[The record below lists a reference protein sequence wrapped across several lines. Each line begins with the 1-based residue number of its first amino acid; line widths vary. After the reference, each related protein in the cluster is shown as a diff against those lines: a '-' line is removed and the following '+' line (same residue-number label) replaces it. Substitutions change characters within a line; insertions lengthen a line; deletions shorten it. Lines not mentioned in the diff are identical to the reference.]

1 MFARCSRPKG
11 PLLAPGVRLSERRPL
26 LGRAR
31 APQGQPQASLASAGE
46 GNFPPAASES
56 TRGESG
62 RGRDLGFWQER
73 LADQLLPLWRL
84 SYEEQLKV
92 KFEVIKKTLGQF
104 QDRLHKLGATV
115 TEAQG
120 LDDLL
125 QPFIPSPV
133 IDGYRNKSVFSVN
146 QGPDGRPRTVGFFL
160 RSPGG
165 KRMFC
170 VPADQ
175 LRALPS
181 KHLQVAQCYEAFLR
195 QAPPEPSLDAHQLGP
210 WRRLRVRTS
219 RQGHTMAILTFHAQ
233 GLSQEAICAQKE
245 RAKEFFMSGQGSVC
259 ELTSLYLK
267 ERVTPSC
274 YELLAGEAHMFED
287 VLDLKLRISPGAFF
301 PLNTGATEA
310 LLQVVAELGGVDRS
324 TLVLDLS
331 HGTGAT
337 GLSLARRAAQVL
349 SVRPAGPALED
360 AWWSA
365 AFHGS
370 GFRGSPKGTAV
381 QICSRLWPG
390 LRISFS
396 SMHVRRG
403 RGRVCGPSPP
413 WAPLGPPGVKQ
424 GDPRRAREPLP
435 SGPGLPPAEITNW
448 QCRRQGLEKAVA
460 RLRKAQEAGQ
470 ALLALLAPADSGL
483 RSAAPEPA
491 ARTWEESLSG

>member
-1 MFARCSRPKG
+1 MFARGSRTKGLGAGAGSLLALGARLCTSRP
-11 PLLAPGVRLSERRPL
+11 
-26 LGRAR
+26 
-31 APQGQPQASLASAGE
+31 QPQAPLASAGE
-46 GNFPPAASES
+46 GDFTQAASARS
-56 TRGESG
+56 RGESEP
-62 RGRDLGFWQER
+62 RGGLGFWQER
-73 LADQLLPLWRL
+73 LADQLLPLRRL

-92 KFEVIKKTLGQF
+92 KFEVTKKTLEQF
-104 QDRLHKLGATV
+104 QGRLHKLGATV
-115 TEAQG
+115 MEAQG

-170 VPADQ
+170 VPADH
-175 LRALPS
+175 LRALPT
-181 KHLQVAQCYEAFLR
+181 KHFQVAQCYEAFLR

-267 ERVTPSC
+267 EGVMPSC
-274 YELLAGEAHMFED
+274 YQLLAGEAHMFED

-310 LLQVVAELGGVDRS
+310 LLRVVAELGGVDRS

-331 HGTGAT
+331 HGTGAP
-337 GLSLARRAAQVL
+337 GLSLAQWAAQVL
-349 SVRPAGPALED
+349 SVRLAGQAMED
-360 AWWSA
+360 AQWSA
-365 AFHGS
+365 DFN
-370 GFRGSPKGTAV
+370 
-381 QICSRLWPG
+381 
-390 LRISFS
+390 
-396 SMHVRRG
+396 
-403 RGRVCGPSPP
+403 
-413 WAPLGPPGVKQ
+413 
-424 GDPRRAREPLP
+424 
-435 SGPGLPPAEITNW
+435 EITNW
-448 QCRRQGLEKAVA
+448 RCRRQGVEKAMA
-460 RLRKAQEAGQ
+460 RLRKGQEDSKVLAVLVAAADAGPSPEVIGAIRGCAAIQ
-470 ALLALLAPADSGL
+470 KLVFVSPQPHREDMETLVQLCCPVPSSQDLAGEPFRLSRAVPVDGAPHTLNSQLVLAFT
-483 RSAAPEPA
+483 R
-491 ARTWEESLSG
+491 